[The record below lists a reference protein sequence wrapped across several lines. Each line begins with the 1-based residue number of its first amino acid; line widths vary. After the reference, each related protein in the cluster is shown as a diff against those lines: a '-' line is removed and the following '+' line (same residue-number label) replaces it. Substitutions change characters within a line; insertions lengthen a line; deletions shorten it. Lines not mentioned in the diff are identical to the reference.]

1 MDKRFLAVLLRFFVE
16 FVVFKTLACQPIP
29 VPMDRRL
36 LDQLIGVL
44 VQARVEAN
52 LQQGGCCCLDGGRA
66 ILMNV
71 CVFSVMPEK

>member
-52 LQQGGCCCLDGGRA
+52 LQQGGCFRDGGRT
-66 ILMNV
+66 ILMDV
-71 CVFSVMPEK
+71 CVFSAMPEK